1 MKKSILV
8 LASLAFIGVQAQ
20 ETAGYNKW
28 SVDLNGGVNKP
39 VSPMTNRYT
48 TSTPNLWSANVG
60 VRYMFNNKFGIRLGG
75 GYDSFS
81 EKKDT
86 PKFNSNIWN
95 VNLQAYA
102 NLGRVLGFEDW
113 TSDLGVLVHAGGGYS
128 QLRGDFLKKRD
139 QMLFATAGITPQV
152 RLSNRIA
159 LLLDASLYLN
169 ARQDF
174 SYDTKSVATRR
185 VFKGAHLTTT
195 IGLNIA
201 LGKEDKHADW
211 AANSAKDNEDVAKR
225 VAALEDNV
233 SDLKGKVANK
243 QDKMNDA
250 NGNGIPDEIESYLN
264 NNYQAK
270 GGSVANNNNSSDFS
284 GDVVSDLIKKG
295 YISAYF
301 DFNSSTP
308 QVSSTWALD
317 IVVKYLKE
325 NSGANVL
332 ISGYADELG
341 GTNYNNSLSQKRAN
355 AVKDI
360 LVKAGVSASRISTE
374 GKGEDTSVDK
384 SSSRAR
390 QIARRATFSLK

>member
-1 MKKSILV
+1 MQDK
-8 LASLAFIGVQAQ
+8 
-20 ETAGYNKW
+20 
-28 SVDLNGGVNKP
+28 
-39 VSPMTNRYT
+39 
-48 TSTPNLWSANVG
+48 NL
-60 VRYMFNNKFGIRLGG
+60 
-75 GYDSFS
+75 
-81 EKKDT
+81 T
-86 PKFNSNIWN
+86 
-95 VNLQAYA
+95 
-102 NLGRVLGFEDW
+102 
-113 TSDLGVLVHAGGGYS
+113 
-128 QLRGDFLKKRD
+128 
-139 QMLFATAGITPQV
+139 
-152 RLSNRIA
+152 
-159 LLLDASLYLN
+159 
-169 ARQDF
+169 
-174 SYDTKSVATRR
+174 YDTHSRATRR
-185 VFKGAHLTTT
+185 GFQGAHFTTS

-250 NGNGIPDEIESYLN
+250 NGNGIPDEIENYLN

-270 GGSVANNNNSSDFS
+270 GGSAANNNNSDFS

-308 QVSSTWALD
+308 QVSSTWAID

-341 GTNYNNSLSQKRAN
+341 GTNYNSSLSQKRAN
-355 AVKDI
+355 TVKDI

>member
-86 PKFNSNIWN
+86 PKFESNIWN

-201 LGKEDKHADW
+201 LGKEEKHADW

-270 GGSVANNNNSSDFS
+270 GGSVANNNNNSDFS

-308 QVSSTWALD
+308 QVSSTWAID

-341 GTNYNNSLSQKRAN
+341 GTNYNSSLSQKRAN

>member
-1 MKKSILV
+1 
-8 LASLAFIGVQAQ
+8 
-20 ETAGYNKW
+20 
-28 SVDLNGGVNKP
+28 
-39 VSPMTNRYT
+39 MTNRYT

>member
-1 MKKSILV
+1 MLF
-8 LASLAFIGVQAQ
+8 L
-20 ETAGYNKW
+20 T
-28 SVDLNGGVNKP
+28 GGV
-39 VSPMTNRYT
+39 
-48 TSTPNLWSANVG
+48 
-60 VRYMFNNKFGIRLGG
+60 
-75 GYDSFS
+75 
-81 EKKDT
+81 
-86 PKFNSNIWN
+86 
-95 VNLQAYA
+95 
-102 NLGRVLGFEDW
+102 
-113 TSDLGVLVHAGGGYS
+113 
-128 QLRGDFLKKRD
+128 
-139 QMLFATAGITPQV
+139 TPQI

-169 ARQDF
+169 ARQNR

-211 AANSAKDNEDVAKR
+211 ATNSAKDNEDVAKR
-225 VAALEDNV
+225 IAALEDNV

-250 NGNGIPDEIESYLN
+250 NGNGIPDEIENYLN

-270 GGSVANNNNSSDFS
+270 GGSSANNSEFS

-301 DFNSSTP
+301 DFNSSVP

-325 NSGANVL
+325 NSSANVL

>member
-1 MKKSILV
+1 MATLQAH
-8 LASLAFIGVQAQ
+8 LTYGVQ
-20 ETAGYNKW
+20 TW
-28 SVDLNGGVNKP
+28 
-39 VSPMTNRYT
+39 
-48 TSTPNLWSANVG
+48 

-86 PKFNSNIWN
+86 PKFDSRIWN
-95 VNLQAYA
+95 VNLQGYA
-102 NLGRVLGFEDW
+102 NLARVLGFEDW

-128 QLRGDFLKKRD
+128 QLRSDSFTGKD
-139 QMLFATAGITPQV
+139 QMLFLTGGVTPQV

-169 ARQDF
+169 ARQNLT
-174 SYDTKSVATRR
+174 YDTHSRATRR
-185 VFKGAHLTTT
+185 GFQGAHFTTS

-270 GGSVANNNNSSDFS
+270 GGSVANNNNNNTSDFS

>member
-1 MKKSILV
+1 MRKQILA
-8 LASLAFIGVQAQ
+8 LAALVTFGVQAQ
-20 ETAGYNKW
+20 EYNKW
-28 SVDLNGGVNKP
+28 SIDLNGGVNKP
-39 VSPMTNRYT
+39 VRGL
-48 TSTPNLWSANVG
+48 TPGYRTDLFNFWTANVG
-60 VRYMFNNKFGIRLGG
+60 VRYMANNKFGIRLGG

-86 PKFNSNIWN
+86 PKFDSKIWN
-95 VNLQAYA
+95 VNLQGYA
-102 NLGRVLGFEDW
+102 NLARVLGFEDW

-128 QLRGDFLKKRD
+128 QLRGDYFTGKD
-139 QMLFATAGITPQV
+139 QMLFLTGGVTPQV

-169 ARQDF
+169 ARQNLT
-174 SYDTKSVATRR
+174 YDTYSRATRR
-185 VFKGAHLTTT
+185 GFQGAHFTTS

-270 GGSVANNNNSSDFS
+270 GGSVANNNNNTSDFS

-341 GTNYNNSLSQKRAN
+341 GTNYNSSLSQKRAN

>member
-1 MKKSILV
+1 M
-8 LASLAFIGVQAQ
+8 
-20 ETAGYNKW
+20 
-28 SVDLNGGVNKP
+28 
-39 VSPMTNRYT
+39 
-48 TSTPNLWSANVG
+48 
-60 VRYMFNNKFGIRLGG
+60 
-75 GYDSFS
+75 
-81 EKKDT
+81 
-86 PKFNSNIWN
+86 
-95 VNLQAYA
+95 
-102 NLGRVLGFEDW
+102 
-113 TSDLGVLVHAGGGYS
+113 
-128 QLRGDFLKKRD
+128 
-139 QMLFATAGITPQV
+139 
-152 RLSNRIA
+152 
-159 LLLDASLYLN
+159 
-169 ARQDF
+169 
-174 SYDTKSVATRR
+174 
-185 VFKGAHLTTT
+185 
-195 IGLNIA
+195 
-201 LGKEDKHADW
+201 
-211 AANSAKDNEDVAKR
+211 
-225 VAALEDNV
+225 
-233 SDLKGKVANK
+233 KGKVANK